1 MKVVAIQ
8 SFHVLRTIHDLR
20 FKSEIS
26 WLKYSQYKPNI
37 HEFYNDSQQC
47 IYSYNIF
54 IYSLTLL
61 NILQLSNNFFCIF
74 SDVLVF
80 QKYRWQR
87 EIIVMEE
94 RIIHERMRGRMKVN
108 ELNLPETSLAFLVS
122 SWIATGSWYVL
133 IDAGTPKTNQN
144 IS

>member
-1 MKVVAIQ
+1 MI
-8 SFHVLRTIHDLR
+8 
-20 FKSEIS
+20 
-26 WLKYSQYKPNI
+26 
-37 HEFYNDSQQC
+37 
-47 IYSYNIF
+47 
-54 IYSLTLL
+54 L
-61 NILQLSNNFFCIF
+61 NNVFTPTSNNFFCIF